1 MVRNAGASPT
11 GADSERFSAP
21 LTPGR
26 QDGFGERW
34 LTVDVTD
41 ASPVELLRLRNELAS
56 APGFE
61 DALRDRIARL
71 KGFSNASFA
80 LVRELHSGPPLTVVT
95 ARITGQRLPEL
106 IGKLPKAKRPAFVA
120 RLLQKTTAALASL
133 EAVAPDVTH
142 AAITADRL
150 LVTPQGNVCVTDHV
164 FGSAL
169 RELALWPEELFL
181 QLGLLAPADEDGQ
194 AALDSRTTVMQ
205 LAAVALSILLE
216 RSITLDDFEQ
226 RLRAL
231 VDAGTKPESSSP
243 LTAPLRTWFE
253 RALQLDDASY
263 RSAADAEAGLRNVL
277 AAAGPAVSAE
287 IDAAP
292 FGAPTPRLVERAED
306 KRAGAAAPSTVPAA
320 TPAMTPQTART
331 SPARSGLAASARR
344 LVMPLYVLWIAAALA
359 GVAIG
364 EGAYIAWLAT
374 RPSSLPPIT
383 PAVLLESPQPG
394 IRVTVDGKP
403 VGATP
408 LQINVTAQTHSIRV
422 EPTDI
427 QVPAP
432 PVTAAPTR
440 PEPDRT
446 AVELEQAAARQR
458 SGGVTFVAP
467 ITLSVL
473 EGDRVLGST
482 ADGTI
487 VASAGSHTLDLV
499 NAALGYRVRQVVT
512 IRSGSIARV
521 NITPPMG
528 RISVNAQPWAE
539 VLIDDQPIGQ
549 TPLANVQT
557 PIGEHQVTFRHPQ
570 FGERRERVTVRAD
583 APARVSTVFQ
593 R

>member
-1 MVRNAGASPT
+1 
-11 GADSERFSAP
+11 
-21 LTPGR
+21 
-26 QDGFGERW
+26 
-34 LTVDVTD
+34 LTVDVAD
-41 ASPVELLRLRNELAS
+41 ASPVELLRLRTELAS

-61 DALRDRIARL
+61 DALRDRVAQL
-71 KGFSNASFA
+71 KGFTNTAFA
-80 LVRELHSGPPLTVVT
+80 PVRELQSGPPLTIVS
-95 ARITGQRLPEL
+95 ARVTGQRLSEL
-106 IGKLPKAKRPAFVA
+106 TGNKLPKAKRPAFVA
-120 RLLQKTTAALASL
+120 RLLQKTAAALAAL

-142 AAITADRL
+142 AAVTGDRI
-150 LVTPQGNVCVTDHV
+150 LVTPQGNVCLTDHV

-181 QLGLLAPADEDGQ
+181 QLGLLAPAEEDGQ

-205 LAAVALSILLE
+205 LATVALSIILE

-231 VDAGTKPESSSP
+231 VEEAGTKAEPSP
-243 LTAPLRTWFE
+243 LTAPLRTWLE
-253 RALQLDDASY
+253 RALQLGDSSY
-263 RSAADAEAGLRNVL
+263 GSAADAEAGLRKLL
-277 AAAGPAVSAE
+277 AAAGPAAAAE
-287 IDAAP
+287 LDAAP
-292 FGAPTPRLVERAED
+292 FSSPSPTPPRLVALADE
-306 KRAGAAAPSTVPAA
+306 KRAPAPSVAATTSTAPPPAVVPIAPQAPKAAAAGSA
-320 TPAMTPQTART
+320 
-331 SPARSGLAASARR
+331 LAGSARR
-344 LVMPLYVLWIAAALA
+344 LTMPLYLLWIAAAL
-359 GVAIG
+359 GLVAVG
-364 EGAYIAWLAT
+364 EGAYIGWLLT
-374 RPSSLPPIT
+374 RPSLPPIA
-383 PAVLLESPQPG
+383 PSVLLESPQPG

-408 LQINVTAQTHSIRV
+408 LQLNVTAQMRSIRV
-422 EPTDI
+422 EPTDT
-427 QVPAP
+427 QAP
-432 PVTAAPTR
+432 PPLVTAPAR

-446 AVELEQAAARQR
+446 VAELEQAAARQR

-467 ITLSVL
+467 IALSVL

-499 NAALGYRVRQVVT
+499 NTALGYRVRQIVA
-512 IRSGSIARV
+512 IRAGSIARV

-528 RISVNAQPWAE
+528 RISINAQPWAE